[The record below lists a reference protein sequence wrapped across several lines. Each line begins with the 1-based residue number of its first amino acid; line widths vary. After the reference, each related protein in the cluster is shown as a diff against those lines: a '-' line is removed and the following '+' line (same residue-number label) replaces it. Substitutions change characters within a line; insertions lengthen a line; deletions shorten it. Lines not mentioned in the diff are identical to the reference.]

1 MDAKQLCLKLL
12 AIDDEADVQAII
24 DATPELKNP
33 KNWHPLDNRETNF
46 NITSNQA
53 ATGGKALTE
62 LMTNMVDAVL
72 TKHAYLKGIDPK
84 GPKAP
89 AMMYKA
95 VDKLIQNLRGG
106 RLVNADDDWLTD
118 FAQKNLVIGVTGA
131 RTKRSGYPCYTFLD

>member
-1 MDAKQLCLKLL
+1 MNAKETCLKLL
-12 AIDDEADVQAII
+12 AADSEDEVLDII
-24 DATPELKNP
+24 AASPELRNP
-33 KNWHPLDNRETNF
+33 RNWHPLDNRETNF

-72 TKHAYLKGIDPK
+72 TKQAMLKNIDPK

-89 AMMYKA
+89 KTMYAA

-106 RLVNADDDWLTD
+106 RLV
-118 FAQKNLVIGVTGA
+118 
-131 RTKRSGYPCYTFLD
+131 